1 MRKER
6 IKVLM
11 ALCAMV
17 FMAAQ
22 CAQAEDTAAA
32 KATECTTELTGY
44 ATGTY
49 QALCSPEA
57 GAGRFFVLQGLNSAA
72 VNGFAYIFVG
82 YTSTPASASSFAAG
96 QYALISGRSN
106 GPVSFSYFRNA
117 TATYSGSEAN
127 GSATPDIYAAS
138 NVEVCAEFVP
148 AAGSA
153 PRVIFWVTGQNGA
166 NCASRT
172 NLTQAT
178 ALVNYAAFSDTTNA
192 LTLGQAYY
200 RFNNTALLS
209 GTKIIVSSKSNF

>member
-1 MRKER
+1 MKKGK
-6 IKVLM
+6 IKMLIAICGM
-11 ALCAMV
+11 SLI
-17 FMAAQ
+17 AAQ
-22 CAQAEDTAAA
+22 CAKTEEAAAA
-32 KATECTTELTGY
+32 KATECTTETTGY

-49 QALCSPEA
+49 VALCTPEA

-82 YTSTPASASSFAAG
+82 YSATPTTASAFTTG
-96 QYALISGRSN
+96 QYALITGRSN

-117 TATYSGSEAN
+117 TATYSGTEAN
-127 GSATPDIYAAS
+127 GSATPDIYAS
-138 NVEVCAEFVP
+138 TNIEVCAEFVP
-148 AAGSA
+148 ATGAA

-178 ALVNYAAFSDTTNA
+178 ALVNYAAFTDNTNA